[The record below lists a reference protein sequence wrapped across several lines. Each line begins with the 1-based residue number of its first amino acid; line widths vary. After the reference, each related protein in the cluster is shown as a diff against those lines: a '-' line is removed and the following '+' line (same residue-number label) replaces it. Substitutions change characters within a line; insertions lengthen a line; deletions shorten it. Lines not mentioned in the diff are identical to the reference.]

1 MVATVLDNFGHR
13 GPAFPGAMDTPLVE
27 PYDPIV
33 CADYWA
39 DAAIQ
44 KAGPFV
50 GGGVRWGSDHADFWK
65 GWGKNNLQ
73 LKCLRFKQ
81 VVQMTLPDRQSRL
94 LFTQIAVAVVVP

>member
-50 GGGVRWGSDHADFWK
+50 GGGVRWG
-65 GWGKNNLQ
+65 
-73 LKCLRFKQ
+73 
-81 VVQMTLPDRQSRL
+81 
-94 LFTQIAVAVVVP
+94 